1 MATSKQVQK
10 ILQRFTNQLD
20 RANSEVVETVKLI
33 KDLEKALEQYN
44 ADEDLEITRGIKSEI
59 NRGRKQVDELRANI
73 KELDKELSDTN
84 RKYHYLAT

>member
-20 RANSEVVETVKLI
+20 RANSEVAETIKLI
-33 KDLEKALEQYN
+33 TELEKALEQYN

-59 NRGRKQVDELRANI
+59 KRGRKQVDELRGSI
-73 KELDKELSDTN
+73 KKLDQELSDTN